1 MRKGIILRTS
11 LMTVLSLS
19 LLGLSQEPHA
29 VPAYDASAALSGNR
43 TIESGLTGTG
53 PFDHHEASG
62 ILWDITEDEGQYH
75 YNYTLFGFSFDGGSA
90 INHLTLDIS
99 DLCSA
104 TAGCLLNVRLN
115 GQPIGSFLQFSAL
128 IDGISGGP
136 SGVTCLSRE
145 RTAAAPTPASAIMAS
160 RPFKTLLCGRTH
172 KHRQSLNPPLCY
184 ACHWAKRPCRVAH
197 PYRRSYVNAVG
208 GPIQTK

>member
-1 MRKGIILRTS
+1 MRKGIIFRTS

-75 YNYTLFGFSFDGGSA
+75 YTTRS
-90 INHLTLDIS
+90 LDFRSMEEAPSTIS
-99 DLCSA
+99 
-104 TAGCLLNVRLN
+104 R
-115 GQPIGSFLQFSAL
+115 
-128 IDGISGGP
+128 
-136 SGVTCLSRE
+136 
-145 RTAAAPTPASAIMAS
+145 
-160 RPFKTLLCGRTH
+160 
-172 KHRQSLNPPLCY
+172 
-184 ACHWAKRPCRVAH
+184 
-197 PYRRSYVNAVG
+197 
-208 GPIQTK
+208 

>member
-1 MRKGIILRTS
+1 MRKGIIFRTS

-19 LLGLSQEPHA
+19 LLGLSQEPHV

-43 TIESGLTGTG
+43 TIESGLTGMG

-128 IDGISGGP
+128 IDGISGSP
-136 SGVTCLSRE
+136 SGVTCLSRGG
-145 RTAAAPTPASAIMAS
+145 RRRRQH
-160 RPFKTLLCGRTH
+160 RP
-172 KHRQSLNPPLCY
+172 RQSWHRDHSRLYCAAGHTNIGSP
-184 ACHWAKRPCRVAH
+184 
-197 PYRRSYVNAVG
+197 
-208 GPIQTK
+208 